1 MAEATAIKRTIR
13 FVYQH
18 SSSLVVCSLYWTLA
32 SIPLVTIGPATV
44 GLYAA
49 VLSLRET
56 GTVDRSR
63 VRQAVKKNGVHAG
76 LLAMLPPLFLVTGI
90 LYGVTASGTLEMA
103 VAVVGLY
110 LSVYIGLTLIPT
122 FIAMARGKSAIVALK
137 EGYFWGATH
146 PTYLIHLAV
155 VTLVVFVST
164 AALTI
169 GFLLLFAGIAASYHI
184 ELVCDDLKPLP
195 QTETSFSISFGKLS

>member
-1 MAEATAIKRTIR
+1 MTEATAIKRTIR

-56 GTVDRSR
+56 GQVDWSR
-63 VRQAVKKNGVHAG
+63 VRQAVQTNGVHAG
-76 LLAMLPPLFLVTGI
+76 LLGMLPPLFLATGI
-90 LYGVTASGTLEMA
+90 LYGLTASGTLAML

-122 FIAMARGKSAIVALK
+122 YIAMARGKSAIVALK
-137 EGYFWGATH
+137 EGYLWGATN

-155 VTLVVFVST
+155 VTLVLFVST

-169 GFLLLFAGIAASYHI
+169 GFLLLFAGLAASYHI
-184 ELVCDDLKPLP
+184 ELVCDDLEPLP
-195 QTETSFSISFGKLS
+195 STETSFSISFGKVT